1 MTDVQ
6 PTQLEGEARIAP
18 RRRGQPRVTVERAQL
33 ADDAAGRVEL
43 LVLQVPADVLEP
55 AEAIPPPAPPPPI
68 GRLMGDLMRGEG
80 WLAAGVLVMALA
92 AVFVIGLWL
101 TR

>member
-1 MTDVQ
+1 MTEIQ
-6 PTQLEGEARIAP
+6 PTQLDGEARITP
-18 RRRGQPRVTVERAQL
+18 RRRGHTRVTVERAQL

-43 LVLQVPADVLEP
+43 LVLRAPADVLEP

-68 GRLMGDLMRGEG
+68 GRLMADLMRGEG
-80 WLAAGVLVMALA
+80 WLAAGVLVVALV

-101 TR
+101 TH